1 METNILIGVILIL
14 VGLSDAV
21 LGVLIV
27 GPRVPEQ
34 NRKMVTGALLGG
46 AVACIALGFAFI
58 GGLL

>member
-1 METNILIGVILIL
+1 METRYWIGIVLIM
-14 VGLSDAV
+14 VGLSDVV
-21 LGVLIV
+21 LALLVV

-34 NRKMVTGALLGG
+34 NRKIVTGALLGG